1 MEYEASASE
10 VHLDRIVSGGQ
21 SGVDRAALDAA
32 MEAGISVGG
41 WCPSGRRAVDG
52 RIANRYPLRET
63 PSKAYS
69 ERTSWNVRDS
79 DGTLVLVEGEPF
91 GGTEFTIEEARRLGR
106 PVLVVDPTR
115 TDVKQVRAWLAR
127 HHIRKLNVA
136 GPRDDPAGRVYAA
149 AFAFVRKLLSG

>member
-1 MEYEASASE
+1 MENEASASE
-10 VHLDRIVSGGQ
+10 VRLDRIVSGGQ

-52 RIANRYPLRET
+52 RIADRYPLQET
-63 PSKAYS
+63 PSNEYS

-79 DGTLVLVEGEPF
+79 DGTLVLMEGEPF

-106 PVLVVDPTR
+106 PMLVVDPTKK
-115 TDVKQVRAWLAR
+115 DVTHVRAWIAR

-136 GPRDDPAGRVYAA
+136 GPRDDASGQVYAA